1 MLNKIMVRK
10 SLKNINLKE
19 IKNKIN
25 IGEFRRYSK
34 DIQKGK
40 IQNLFQKKKNIYY
53 ILLIS
58 IKKVKNLYIIPKNKV
73 LSLC

>member
-1 MLNKIMVRK
+1 MVRK

-25 IGEFRRYSK
+25 FGEFRRYSK
-34 DIQKGK
+34 DVQKGK
-40 IQNLFQKKKNIYY
+40 IKNVFQKKKNIYY

-58 IKKVKNLYIIPKNKV
+58 IKKVKKTFKLNLIYTKK
-73 LSLC
+73 

>member
-25 IGEFRRYSK
+25 FVEFRRYRK
-34 DIQKGK
+34 EVQKGK
-40 IQNLFQKKKNIYY
+40 IKNVFQKKKNIYY

-58 IKKVKNLYIIPKNKV
+58 IKKVKSFQMKFYIYQKIK
-73 LSLC
+73 C